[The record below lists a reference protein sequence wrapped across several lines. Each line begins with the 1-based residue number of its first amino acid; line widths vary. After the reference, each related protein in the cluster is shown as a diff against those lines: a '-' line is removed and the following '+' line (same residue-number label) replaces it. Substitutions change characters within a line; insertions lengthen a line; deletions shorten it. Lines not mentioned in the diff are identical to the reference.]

1 MWNSRLSTSN
11 QNSSNKEIRT
21 YNLHSCPPSMFRTAC
36 KLQICSSWHTELN
49 IFNIQSEGQQ
59 QRDDDLWLTNF
70 LLCLLSVWTAC
81 ELRISSSWHMEL
93 EILNIQS
100 EQHQQ
105 RDDDLRSPLMSAVH
119 VNCLQTATFLFSWN
133 TIFSSFSVNSS
144 NTEMTTCQSPLV
156 SVAHANCLQTVNLL
170 FVEVTHS
177 GHQNRQ
183 ETNALNACNKWPVY
197 STNTHPIH
205 ISQLKTSIC

>member
-11 QNSSNKEIRT
+11 QNSSNKEIMT

-36 KLQICSSWHTELN
+36 KLQICSSWHTELK

-70 LLCLLSVWTAC
+70 LLCLLSVWTVNFLFMAYGTRDSHHSIRTAPTKRWWLMISTHVCCPC
-81 ELRISSSWHMEL
+81 ELF
-93 EILNIQS
+93 
-100 EQHQQ
+100 
-105 RDDDLRSPLMSAVH
+105 A
-119 VNCLQTATFLFSWN
+119 NCNFSLHGVWN

-156 SVAHANCLQTVNLL
+156 SVVHANCLQTVNLL

-183 ETNALNACNKWPVY
+183 RN
-197 STNTHPIH
+197 
-205 ISQLKTSIC
+205 